1 MNGQKSTA
9 FIGGNI
15 VTVNANHTMK
25 TYEAMLIREGEIVY
39 LGDKKGLDRLLDANT
54 AANEK
59 LQAQN
64 TPEIVNLHGRTIL
77 PGFTDSHLH
86 ASSMTELVLDI
97 DILLT
102 QPGTMLAR
110 NDAIEKYR
118 DRLREELCKAAKER
132 IPDAPDESAPGNSKD
147 SDTRTPAAPHII
159 RGAGWDP
166 GIFMGSPKGFP
177 TAHDL
182 SGIAD
187 DVPIILR
194 SYDHHYLWVNQKALE
209 IAGITSET
217 PQPRNGKI
225 YRDAAGNPIGVFQ
238 ENTAIDMV
246 LGKIPGADYSVEEY
260 KTGIKAFQSTFAN
273 ALGITMVFDAY
284 NRENGMQAYYELAQ
298 SNELTMR
305 VKTCFYADP
314 AGPMEQFDEMI
325 AKKDKYHVD
334 HLFHVDTVK
343 FFIDG
348 TGLTFCMHEPF
359 EAEWLKAIGM
369 PENYSGYPQWTQEE
383 LNDIFLKLSKAGFQ
397 IHLHC
402 MGDKATTMALDA
414 FEYTS
419 RHCPIHDLRH
429 TIAHLMQVKESD
441 IARMGKLGI
450 VAAMQ
455 PMWAQY
461 ASLAETM
468 SSVSLGMDRVLD
480 QYRIGAF
487 LKAGCVV
494 SFGTDFPVTIPPS
507 PILGIQTAVSRSVTK
522 NQPDYEQFKD
532 KKLGPED
539 DPGRDCCTPAEAIGA
554 CCYGGAYQCFM
565 ENITG
570 SLEEGKSADF
580 VILSGNIS
588 QLKDDE
594 LETLQVEATYFR
606 GEKVWN
612 K

>member
-25 TYEAMLIREGEIVY
+25 TYETMLVREGEIVY
-39 LGDKKGLDRLLDANT
+39 LGDKKSLDRLLNANT
-54 AANEK
+54 VADEK

-64 TPEIVNLHGRTIL
+64 TPEIVNLHGKTIL

-110 NDAIEKYR
+110 NDAIKKYR
-118 DRLREELCKAAKER
+118 NRLCEGLCKTA
-132 IPDAPDESAPGNSKD
+132 
-147 SDTRTPAAPHII
+147 HII

-260 KTGIKAFQSTFAN
+260 KAGIKAFQNTFAN
-273 ALGITMVFDAY
+273 PLGITMVFDAY

-314 AGPMEQFDEMI
+314 AGSMAQFDEMI

-359 EAEWLKAIGM
+359 ESEWLKAIGM
-369 PENYSGYPQWTQEE
+369 PENYSGYAQWTQEE

-414 FEYTS
+414 FEYTAK
-419 RHCPIHDLRH
+419 HCPIHDLRH
-429 TIAHLMQVKESD
+429 TIAHLMQVRESD
-441 IARMGKLGI
+441 IARMGRLGI

-468 SSVSLGMDRVLD
+468 SSVSLGMGRVLD

-532 KKLGPED
+532 KKLGPAN
-539 DPGRDCCTPAEAIGA
+539 DPGRDCCTPAEAIGT

-580 VILSGNIS
+580 VILSDNMMRLG
-588 QLKDDE
+588 DDE

-606 GEKVWN
+606 GEKVWS